1 MCGAKNMYDLKEVE
15 ERVYKEIQNVSEDKK
30 SIITKKTPLIGG
42 ESESESIIDS
52 VDLVDMCLSLEDFA
66 VELGFEFDWTSE
78 KAMSATNSIFK
89 DAGSL
94 SKEFIRQWKEN

>member
-1 MCGAKNMYDLKEVE
+1 MYDLKEVE
-15 ERVYKEIQNVSEDKK
+15 ERVFKEIQNVSEDKK

>member
-1 MCGAKNMYDLKEVE
+1 MYDLKEVE
-15 ERVYKEIQNVSEDKK
+15 ERVFKEIQNVSEDKK

-66 VELGFEFDWTSE
+66 VDLGFEFDWTSE

>member
-1 MCGAKNMYDLKEVE
+1 MYDLKKVE
-15 ERVYKEIQNVSEDKK
+15 ERVFKEIQNVSEDKK
-30 SIITKKTPLIGG
+30 SIINKTTLLIGA
-42 ESESESIIDS
+42 ESTIDS
-52 VDLVDMCLSLEDFA
+52 VDLVEMCLELEDFA

-89 DAGSL
+89 DPASL

>member
-1 MCGAKNMYDLKEVE
+1 MYDLKKIE
-15 ERVYKEIQNVSEDKK
+15 ERVFKEIQNVSEDKK

-42 ESESESIIDS
+42 ESESESMIDS
-52 VDLVDMCLSLEDFA
+52 VDIVDICLSLEDFA

>member
-1 MCGAKNMYDLKEVE
+1 MHELNKVE
-15 ERVYKEIQNVSEDKK
+15 ERVFKEIQNVSEDKRAIVNK
-30 SIITKKTPLIGG
+30 TTPLIGAEG
-42 ESESESIIDS
+42 TIDS
-52 VDLVDMCLSLEDFA
+52 VDLVEMCLSLEDFA

>member
-1 MCGAKNMYDLKEVE
+1 MKLVE
-15 ERVYKEIQNVSEDKK
+15 
-30 SIITKKTPLIGG
+30 L
-42 ESESESIIDS
+42 
-52 VDLVDMCLSLEDFA
+52 CLSLEDIA
-66 VELGFEFDWTSE
+66 ADLGFEFDWASE

>member
-1 MCGAKNMYDLKEVE
+1 MYNLKEVE
-15 ERVYKEIQNVSEDKK
+15 ERVFKEIQNVSEDKK

>member
-1 MCGAKNMYDLKEVE
+1 MHDLKIIEK
-15 ERVYKEIQNVSEDKK
+15 RVFKEIQNVSQDKK
-30 SIITKKTPLIGG
+30 SIINKTTPLIGDEG
-42 ESESESIIDS
+42 TIDS

>member
-1 MCGAKNMYDLKEVE
+1 MYDLKEVE
-15 ERVYKEIQNVSEDKK
+15 ERVFKEIQNVSEDKRAIVDK
-30 SIITKKTPLIGG
+30 TTPLIGG
-42 ESESESIIDS
+42 EGTIDS
-52 VDLVDMCLSLEDFA
+52 VDLVDMCLELEDFA
-66 VELGFEFDWTSE
+66 VELGFEFDWASE

>member
-1 MCGAKNMYDLKEVE
+1 MYDLKKIE
-15 ERVYKEIQNVSEDKK
+15 ERVFKEIHNVSEDKK
-30 SIITKKTPLIGG
+30 SIINKTTPLIGA
-42 ESESESIIDS
+42 ESTIDS
-52 VDLVDMCLSLEDFA
+52 VDLVEMCLELEDFA
-66 VELGFEFDWTSE
+66 VELGFEFDWASE

>member
-1 MCGAKNMYDLKEVE
+1 MYDSKKVE
-15 ERVYKEIQNVSEDKK
+15 ERVFKEIQNVSEDKRAIVYK
-30 SIITKKTPLIGG
+30 TTPLIGAEG
-42 ESESESIIDS
+42 TIDS
-52 VDLVDMCLSLEDFA
+52 VDLVEMCLSLEDFA

-78 KAMSATNSIFK
+78 KAISATNSIFK

>member
-1 MCGAKNMYDLKEVE
+1 MYDIKKVE
-15 ERVYKEIQNVSEDKK
+15 ERVFKEIQNVSEDKRAIVNK
-30 SIITKKTPLIGG
+30 TTPLIGDEG
-42 ESESESIIDS
+42 TIDS

-66 VELGFEFDWTSE
+66 IELGFEFDWTSE

-94 SKEFIRQWKEN
+94 SKEFIRQLKEN

>member
-1 MCGAKNMYDLKEVE
+1 MYDLIKVE
-15 ERVYKEIQNVSEDKK
+15 ERVFKEIQNVSEDKRAIVDK
-30 SIITKKTPLIGG
+30 TTPLIGG
-42 ESESESIIDS
+42 EGTIDS
-52 VDLVDMCLSLEDFA
+52 VDLVDMCLELEDFA
-66 VELGFEFDWTSE
+66 VELGFEFDWASE

>member
-1 MCGAKNMYDLKEVE
+1 MHELKKVE
-15 ERVYKEIQNVSEDKK
+15 ERVFKEIQNVSEDKK
-30 SIITKKTPLIGG
+30 SIITKQTPLIGG
-42 ESESESIIDS
+42 ESESESESIIDS

-94 SKEFIRQWKEN
+94 SKEFIRLWKEN

>member
-1 MCGAKNMYDLKEVE
+1 MYDIKKVE
-15 ERVYKEIQNVSEDKK
+15 ERVFKEIQNVSEDKK

>member
-1 MCGAKNMYDLKEVE
+1 MYDLKEVE
-15 ERVYKEIQNVSEDKK
+15 ERVFKEIQNVSEDKRAIVDK
-30 SIITKKTPLIGG
+30 TTPLIGG
-42 ESESESIIDS
+42 EGTIDS
-52 VDLVDMCLSLEDFA
+52 VDLVEMCLELEDFA
-66 VELGFEFDWTSE
+66 VELGFEFDWASE

>member
-1 MCGAKNMYDLKEVE
+1 MYDLKKVE
-15 ERVYKEIQNVSEDKK
+15 ARVFKEIQNVSEDKK
-30 SIITKKTPLIGG
+30 SIINKTTPLIG
-42 ESESESIIDS
+42 SEGTIDS
-52 VDLVDMCLSLEDFA
+52 VDLVEMCLSLEDFA

-94 SKEFIRQWKEN
+94 SKEFIRQLKEN

>member
-1 MCGAKNMYDLKEVE
+1 MYDLKQIE
-15 ERVYKEIQNVSEDKK
+15 ERVFEEIKNVSEDKK
-30 SIITKKTPLIGG
+30 SIINKTTPLIGG

>member
-1 MCGAKNMYDLKEVE
+1 MHELNKVE
-15 ERVYKEIQNVSEDKK
+15 ERVFKEIQNVSEDKK
-30 SIITKKTPLIGG
+30 SIITKKTPLIGAEG
-42 ESESESIIDS
+42 TIDS
-52 VDLVDMCLSLEDFA
+52 VDLVDMCLELEDFA
-66 VELGFEFDWTSE
+66 VELGFEFDWASE

>member
-1 MCGAKNMYDLKEVE
+1 MRGAKNMYDLKEVE
-15 ERVYKEIQNVSEDKK
+15 ERVFKEIQNVSEDKK

-78 KAMSATNSIFK
+78 KAMSANNSIFK

>member
-1 MCGAKNMYDLKEVE
+1 MYDLKKVE
-15 ERVYKEIQNVSEDKK
+15 ERVFKEIQNVSEDKK

>member
-1 MCGAKNMYDLKEVE
+1 MYDLKEVE
-15 ERVYKEIQNVSEDKK
+15 ERVFKEIQNVSEDKK

-42 ESESESIIDS
+42 ESESESTIDS

-66 VELGFEFDWTSE
+66 VELGFEFDWASE

>member
-1 MCGAKNMYDLKEVE
+1 MYDLKKIE
-15 ERVYKEIQNVSEDKK
+15 ERVFEEIKNVSEDKE
-30 SIITKKTPLIGG
+30 SIINKTTPLIGD
-42 ESESESIIDS
+42 EATIDS
-52 VDLVDMCLSLEDFA
+52 VDLVEMCLELEDFA

-94 SKEFIRQWKEN
+94 SNEFIRQWKEN

>member
-1 MCGAKNMYDLKEVE
+1 MHDLKEVE
-15 ERVYKEIQNVSEDKK
+15 ERVFKEIQNVSEDKNAIVDK
-30 SIITKKTPLIGG
+30 TTPLIGAEG
-42 ESESESIIDS
+42 TIDS
-52 VDLVDMCLSLEDFA
+52 VDLVDMCLELEDFA
-66 VELGFEFDWTSE
+66 VELGFEFDWASE

>member
-1 MCGAKNMYDLKEVE
+1 MYDLKEVE
-15 ERVYKEIQNVSEDKK
+15 ERVFKEIQNVSEDKRAIVDK
-30 SIITKKTPLIGG
+30 TTPLIGG
-42 ESESESIIDS
+42 EGTIDS
-52 VDLVDMCLSLEDFA
+52 VDLVDMCLELEDIA
-66 VELGFEFDWTSE
+66 VELGFEFDWASE

>member
-1 MCGAKNMYDLKEVE
+1 MYELNKVE
-15 ERVYKEIQNVSEDKK
+15 ERVFKEIQNVSEDKRAIVDK
-30 SIITKKTPLIGG
+30 TTPLIGG
-42 ESESESIIDS
+42 EGTIDS
-52 VDLVDMCLSLEDFA
+52 VDLVEMCLELEDFA
-66 VELGFEFDWTSE
+66 VELGFEFDWASE

>member
-1 MCGAKNMYDLKEVE
+1 MRGAKNMYDLKEVE
-15 ERVYKEIQNVSEDKK
+15 ERVFKEIQNVSEDKK

>member
-1 MCGAKNMYDLKEVE
+1 MYDLKKVE
-15 ERVYKEIQNVSEDKK
+15 SRVFKEIQNVSEDKK

>member
-1 MCGAKNMYDLKEVE
+1 MYDLIKVE
-15 ERVYKEIQNVSEDKK
+15 ERVFKEIQNVSEDKK
-30 SIITKKTPLIGG
+30 SIINKKTPLIGAEG
-42 ESESESIIDS
+42 AIDS
-52 VDLVDMCLSLEDFA
+52 VDLVDMCLELEDFA
-66 VELGFEFDWTSE
+66 VELGFEFDWASE

>member
-1 MCGAKNMYDLKEVE
+1 MHDSNEVE
-15 ERVYKEIQNVSEDKK
+15 ERVFKEIQNVSEDKK

-42 ESESESIIDS
+42 ESESTIDS

-78 KAMSATNSIFK
+78 AAMSKSRSMFRSVA
-89 DAGSL
+89 AL
-94 SKEFIRQWKEN
+94 AEEFANQSEA

>member
-1 MCGAKNMYDLKEVE
+1 MTKILITGASGMVGKH
-15 ERVYKEIQNVSEDKK
+15 
-30 SIITKKTPLIGG
+30 
-42 ESESESIIDS
+42 
-52 VDLVDMCLSLEDFA
+52 LVDMCLELEDFA
-66 VELGFEFDWTSE
+66 VELGFEFDWASE

>member
-1 MCGAKNMYDLKEVE
+1 MYDLKQVE
-15 ERVYKEIQNVSEDKK
+15 ERVFKEIQNVSEDKK

>member
-1 MCGAKNMYDLKEVE
+1 MYDIKKVE
-15 ERVYKEIQNVSEDKK
+15 ERVFKEIQNVSEDKK

-42 ESESESIIDS
+42 ESASESIIDS

-94 SKEFIRQWKEN
+94 SKEFIRQWKEK